1 MNILSIDFG
10 TEKIGLSVGNFSLK
24 NVKILSDINSK
35 PKEKLLEKLKNI
47 IKNEDIEIILL
58 GIPPVQN
65 PSKSWIYKKIFK
77 FGLLLRKELEIAII
91 LFNEENTTREAK
103 ENFKKKYLSVHSF
116 SSKILLENFFKLK
129 W

>member
-1 MNILSIDFG
+1 MNILSIDYG
-10 TEKIGLSVGNFSLK
+10 TEKIGLSCGNFSLK

-47 IKNEDIEIILL
+47 MKNENIEIILL
-58 GIPPVQN
+58 GIPTVQN
-65 PSKSWIYKKIFK
+65 PSKSWIYKKILK
-77 FGLLLRKELEIAII
+77 FAILLKKELKVPLI
-91 LFNEENTTREAK
+91 LFNEENTTKEAK
-103 ENFKKKYLSVHSF
+103 ENFKKKYLSIHSL